1 MSQQDLL
8 RTVVRTLE
16 RLKIDYMIT
25 GAIASSVQGEPRS
38 THDIDIVVDL
48 PKTKV
53 HALVA
58 AFPPQAY
65 HIDQEAVA
73 EAVTAGGRADL
84 VNTESGD
91 KVVFWMLTDDPFD
104 CSRFAR
110 RYRERALQTQIEVSS
125 PEDTILMKLRWARM
139 AGGSEKHFI
148 DALRVYEVQYRK
160 LDREYLR
167 TWTLQLGIEAEM
179 ERLRAQAVTG

>member
-16 RLKIDYMIT
+16 RLNISYMIT
-25 GAIASSVQGEPRS
+25 GSIASSVQGEPRS

-48 PKTKV
+48 PESKV

-58 AFPPQAY
+58 AFPPQVY
-65 HIDQEAVA
+65 RIDQEAFT
-73 EAVTAGGRADL
+73 EAVTTGSIVNL
-84 VNTESGD
+84 INTESGD

-104 CSRFAR
+104 RSRFAR
-110 RYRERALQTQIEVSS
+110 RYRAEVLRTQIEVSS
-125 PEDTILMKLRWARM
+125 PEDTILMKLRWARL

-148 DALRVYEVQYRK
+148 DALRVYEVQHK
-160 LDREYLR
+160 TLDQEYFRE
-167 TWTLQLGIEAEM
+167 WTLKLGIEAEM
-179 ERLRAQAVTG
+179 ETLRTQAVTE